1 MAKQVWKA
9 GNMVYPLPAV
19 MVSTADKEGN
29 TNIFTVAW
37 TGTVCTNPAM
47 VYISVRPERYSYHMI
62 EESGEFVINLTTEQL
77 AHATDY
83 CGVRSGRDVDKW
95 KEMHL
100 TKGKAK
106 ALSYAPIIEESPV
119 NIECKVT
126 EVKELG
132 THHMFLAEVKAVQV
146 DERYLD
152 ENGKFQLN
160 ATGLLAYSHGE
171 YLSLVKSLG
180 SFGWSVRKKAPSGR
194 GQKKIKKTEKK

>member
-83 CGVRSGRDVDKW
+83 CGVRSGRDVDKFADFAGVERSRNGLLYLTEHVNAMFSCTV
-95 KEMHL
+95 KE
-100 TKGKAK
+100 TKNLG
-106 ALSYAPIIEESPV
+106 SHMMFIGE
-119 NIECKVT
+119 VT
-126 EVKELG
+126 ESKVLG
-132 THHMFLAEVKAVQV
+132 KGAPCTYAHYHKAIRPKV
-146 DERYLD
+146 
-152 ENGKFQLN
+152 
-160 ATGLLAYSHGE
+160 
-171 YLSLVKSLG
+171 
-180 SFGWSVRKKAPSGR
+180 
-194 GQKKIKKTEKK
+194 

>member
-83 CGVRSGRDVDKW
+83 CGVRSGRDVDKFQ
-95 KEMHL
+95 ELHL
-100 TKGKAK
+100 TKEKADHVK
-106 ALSYAPIIEESPV
+106 APMIGESPV
-119 NIECKVT
+119 NIECKVKKI
-126 EVKELG
+126 EKIG
-132 THHMFLAEVKAVQV
+132 SHHMFLAEVVAVHA
-146 DERYLD
+146 DEAYMD
-152 ENGKFQLN
+152 KNNKFQLN
-160 ATGLLAYSHGE
+160 QSKLMVYSHGE
-171 YLSLVKSLG
+171 YLGIGKKLGTFGYSVK
-180 SFGWSVRKKAPSGR
+180 KK
-194 GQKKIKKTEKK
+194 KKPGKKKQ